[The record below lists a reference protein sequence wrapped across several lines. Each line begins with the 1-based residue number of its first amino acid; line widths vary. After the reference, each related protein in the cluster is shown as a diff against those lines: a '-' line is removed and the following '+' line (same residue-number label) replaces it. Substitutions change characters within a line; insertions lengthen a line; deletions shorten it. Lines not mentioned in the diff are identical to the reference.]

1 MALLSEG
8 EIKKLE
14 KKHAAGI
21 SSADI
26 VNAFASRGERFSE
39 ATLRKYVQLGLLPR
53 SQRVG
58 TEGRNRGSSGIY
70 PIKTVRLVNAI
81 KRALEDG
88 ATLSEIR
95 LSAIALEGDLVMIRQ
110 CCEHMMGR
118 LTEVVDQEADRN
130 KRAALRKERDRIKA
144 TVEKNLTNIERFAE
158 RVARSRK

>member
-14 KKHAAGI
+14 KEHASGI

-26 VNAFASRGERFSE
+26 VSAFASRGERFSE

-70 PIKTVRLVNAI
+70 PIKTVRLVNSI
-81 KRALEDG
+81 KRALEEG
-88 ATLSEIR
+88 STLSEIR
-95 LSAIALEGDLVMIRQ
+95 LSGIALEGDLVMIRQ
-110 CCEHMMGR
+110 CCEHMMER
-118 LTEVVDQEADRN
+118 ITEVVDHESDKTR
-130 KRAALRKERDRIKA
+130 RSALRKERDRIKGM
-144 TVEKNLTNIERFAE
+144 VEKNLSSIEKFAE
-158 RVARSRK
+158 RVTRSRK